1 MKQTDIS
8 RSGATHEIGALADV
22 QLAVGIDNL
31 VVLQELLGDA
41 LGHQIVSEVGAR
53 MQRLLPMVA
62 NVSVTDHLRFLISFS
77 GIAQVEL
84 DLLIQGLQRSIATDP
99 VKTAFGPVAV
109 SISVGCAVISDD
121 ASASGIEPSMIA
133 LHALHAAM
141 ARGVGAVE
149 VANDDWALLKYR
161 AELMAASQATT
172 GALDRDD
179 LVVVHQPVVRAEG
192 GHTISFHECLVRVRR
207 PDGSL
212 LVAGDFMPAIER
224 LGMAPMIDRRV
235 LQLTLETLRRHPS
248 ARLSVNVF
256 PHTMQDR
263 DWLSSFEDAVEDQ
276 PELAERLIVEV
287 TETAAMLD
295 IARTRSFMD
304 RLRSNGVSFALDD
317 FGAGHTSLRQ
327 LRNLRFDI
335 LKIDGQFIRD
345 IEHSP
350 DDAFLVETLVKVAQR
365 YEMMTVA
372 EAVQTPA
379 EARCLAGLGVEFF
392 QGFCFGSPSLR
403 LNPTDHPMP
412 MVAAQA

>member
-1 MKQTDIS
+1 MKQSDIS
-8 RSGATHEIGALADV
+8 RSVAGHESAALEDV

-31 VVLQELLGDA
+31 AVLQELFGDA
-41 LGHQIVSEVGAR
+41 LGHQIVTEVGAR
-53 MQRLLPMVA
+53 MQRLLPMNA
-62 NVSVTDHLRFLISFS
+62 SVSVTDHLRYLISVS
-77 GIAQVEL
+77 AITQAEIG
-84 DLLIQGLQRSIATDP
+84 LLIDGLQRCIATDP
-99 VKTAFGPVAV
+99 VRTEFGPVAV
-109 SISVGCAVISDD
+109 SISIGCAVTADD
-121 ASASGIEPSMIA
+121 ASGSGIEPSMIA

-149 VANDDWALLKYR
+149 IANDDWALLKYR
-161 AELMAASQATT
+161 GELMAASQATT

-235 LQLTLETLRRHPS
+235 LQLTFETLRRHPN

-263 DWLSSFEDAVEDQ
+263 DWLSSFEDAVEGE

-295 IARTRSFMD
+295 IARTRS
-304 RLRSNGVSFALDD
+304 
-317 FGAGHTSLRQ
+317 
-327 LRNLRFDI
+327 
-335 LKIDGQFIRD
+335 
-345 IEHSP
+345 
-350 DDAFLVETLVKVAQR
+350 
-365 YEMMTVA
+365 
-372 EAVQTPA
+372 
-379 EARCLAGLGVEFF
+379 
-392 QGFCFGSPSLR
+392 GFCHNNR
-403 LNPTDHPMP
+403 I
-412 MVAAQA
+412 